1 MNEKILVAVA
11 WPYANGYL
19 HLGHTAGA
27 YLPAD
32 IFARYHRLRGND
44 VLMVS
49 GSDSHGTPVTFE
61 ADKEGITPREL
72 FTRYHDSF
80 LTSLRGLGVSF
91 DLFTHTDTEN
101 HQQISQD
108 IFTRLKEHELVFERP
123 TRQLYC
129 EHDQRFLPDRYVY
142 GKCPVCG
149 FPNARGDQCQ
159 NCDSVLDALDLGDPQ
174 CKLAKPGD
182 PPHKVI
188 IRDSAHFYLD
198 LPAEAGPLL
207 AWFEAQSKGWRPNV
221 SRFAHNYVANGLQAR
236 AITRDLEW
244 GVPVP
249 VPGWDDKRLYVWFE
263 AVIGYLSASIEWS
276 RNQGTPDAWKEWWY
290 NPDARTY
297 YFIGKDNIPFHAII
311 WPAILLGLKSIY
323 DGEDGAS
330 ASGQDASTVQRRST
344 EGSPP
349 SAPRTLN
356 LPFDITSNEFMNLE
370 GRKFSKGDHWAVWLP
385 DALARYDADSIRYY
399 LTAVA
404 PETHDSDWAWSDF
417 LRRNNDE
424 LVGTWGN
431 LANRVLTFAY
441 RNFDRQVPRPGD
453 FSDSDRALL
462 ARTDAGF
469 APIGELIAKTQF
481 RSALAEAVALAREAN
496 RYLNEKAP
504 WQQIK
509 ADRAA
514 AATTIYVALCAI
526 NSLKTLFYPFLP
538 YSSQSLHEQ
547 LGYEDNIFGKFN
559 IATYPETSS
568 NHSALV
574 YRQEGHG
581 DRWAPSRLQPGQP
594 LQEPR
599 ALYKKLDPTIVA
611 EETARLAQ
619 S

>member
-19 HLGHTAGA
+19 HLGHAAGA

-32 IFARYHRLRGND
+32 IFARFHRLRGDD

-101 HQQISQD
+101 HQRVSQD
-108 IFTRLKEHELVFERP
+108 IFLALKKSELVFERP
-123 TRQLYC
+123 TRQLFC

-182 PPHKVI
+182 PPHKVVV
-188 IRDSAHFYLD
+188 RDSAHFYLD

-207 AWFEAQSKGWRPNV
+207 EWFEAQSKEWRPNV

-249 VPGWDDKRLYVWFE
+249 VAGWDDKRLYVWFE
-263 AVIGYLSASIEWS
+263 AVIGYLSASIEWA

-290 NPDARTY
+290 NPQSRAY

-311 WPAILLGLKSIY
+311 WPAILLGLKTLY
-323 DGEDGAS
+323 DGEPAAG
-330 ASGQDASTVQRRST
+330 
-344 EGSPP
+344 
-349 SAPRTLN
+349 RTLN

-370 GRKFSKGDHWAVWLP
+370 GRKFSKGDRWAVWLP
-385 DALARYDADSIRYY
+385 DALTRYDADPIRYY

-441 RNFDRQVPRPGD
+441 RNFERQVPQPGELVE
-453 FSDSDRALL
+453 SDRALL
-462 ARTDAGF
+462 AAAEAAF
-469 APIGELIAKTQF
+469 APIGELIAQTQF
-481 RSALAEAVALAREAN
+481 RSALAETVALAREAN

-504 WQQIK
+504 WLQIK
-509 ADRAA
+509 TDRAA
-514 AATTIYVALCAI
+514 AATTIYVALRVI
-526 NSLKTLFYPFLP
+526 DSLKTLFYPFLP
-538 YSSQSLHEQ
+538 YSSQALHEQ
-547 LGYEDNIFGKFN
+547 LGYPDDIFGKFA
-559 IATYPETSS
+559 IETYRESS
-568 NHSALV
+568 DSHTALV
-574 YRQEGHG
+574 YHQASSG
-581 DRWAPSRLQPGQP
+581 DRWHPSALAAGQA
-594 LQEPR
+594 LREPK
-599 ALYKKLDPTIVA
+599 ALFKKLDPSIVA
-611 EETARLAQ
+611 EEMARLAQ